1 MRSYRLIF
9 LLFLTIL
16 WGCDDGKIKQLEQ
29 EKEQL
34 HSTVVQLSKEL
45 EDYKGDAA
53 AAWQKEYQ
61 FRQNLDAAAA
71 CQLVFNLPVFCPPSL
86 AAARSEILD
95 QANKNGISAI
105 AGNRYWLT
113 FVLTACG
120 LLLVLLAGIAGV
132 IFGLGPSR
140 RVMQERAQKIEG
152 LQAELDKFDQAM
164 RNQKSNLSSL
174 DQQIQQR
181 ELYLA
186 SLNKSIAAAEVALLQ
201 ATAAAEKAEADAI
214 ELEKNL
220 ALLKA
225 FRKA

>member
-16 WGCDDGKIKQLEQ
+16 WGCDDGKTKQLEQ

-34 HSTVVQLSKEL
+34 HGTVVQLSKEL
-45 EDYKGDAA
+45 ENYKGDAA

-61 FRQNLDAAAA
+61 FRQDLDAAAA
-71 CQLVFNLPVFCPPSL
+71 CQLVFNLPVFCPPAL
-86 AAARSEILD
+86 AEARSEILT
-95 QANKNGISAI
+95 QANKKGFAAP

-113 FVLTACG
+113 FLFTACG
-120 LLLVLLAGIAGV
+120 LLLILLVCAAGV
-132 IFGLGPSR
+132 VFCLGPSR

-152 LQAELDKFDQAM
+152 LQAELDKFNQAI
-164 RNQKSNLSSL
+164 RERKSNLSSL